1 MRLGFDARFYSEA
14 GGLGRYTQELLKELM
29 KQDTINSYFVFV
41 TQTGD
46 KNFQPNSLNFKK
58 VLADIKWYTWR
69 EQLQLGQIIKKQKI
83 DLMHFP
89 HWNVPFFYRRPFIVT
104 IHDLI
109 LLKFPSRQ
117 ASTLGWFKYL
127 IKNFSYR
134 LVLRHAIYGSQKIL
148 VPTEFV
154 RQDILK
160 NFSVSPT
167 KIKITG
173 EGVTSLPAVSSSPDL
188 LKKLGVSQPYFLY
201 VGVAY
206 PHKNLEKLVL
216 AFVDFQKKYNSK
228 FQLVLVG
235 KKNFFYQRLEKFIKK
250 NNFSNI
256 ILTDFLPDACLPT
269 LYRQATAYVFPSL
282 YEGFG
287 LPPLE
292 AMSFDVPVVSS
303 NTSCLPEVLGEG
315 AVYFNPQN
323 ISELS
328 SALNTISQDTLLRQ
342 KLISVGRDRIKLFSW
357 QNCAQLT
364 LQEYS
369 NSGIIRLS

>member
-29 KQDTINSYFVFV
+29 TQDVVNSYFVFV
-41 TQTGD
+41 TQTG
-46 KNFQPNSLNFKK
+46 NQNYQPTNPNFKK
-58 VLADIKWYTWR
+58 ILADIKWYTWR
-69 EQLQLGQIIKKQKI
+69 EQIYLNRIIKKQKI

-89 HWNVPFFYRRPFIVT
+89 HWNVPFFYRRPFVVT

-127 IKNFSYR
+127 IKNLSYR
-134 LVLRHAIYGSQKIL
+134 LVLRHAIYGSRKIL

-154 RQDILK
+154 KQDILK
-160 NFSVSPT
+160 NFSVSST
-167 KIKITG
+167 KIKVTG
-173 EGVTSLPAVSSSPDL
+173 EGITNLPNTPSSPDL
-188 LKKLGVSQPYFLY
+188 LKNLNISQPYFLY

-206 PHKNLEKLVL
+206 PHKNLERLVL
-216 AFVDFQKKYNSK
+216 AFADFQKKETCN

-235 KKNFFYQRLEKFIKK
+235 KKNYFYQRLENFIKK
-250 NNFSNI
+250 NNLSNI
-256 ILTDFLPDACLPT
+256 VLTDFLPDTDLPT
-269 LYRQATAYVFPSL
+269 LYHQALAYIFPSL

-292 AMSFDVPVVSS
+292 AMAYNTPVISS
-303 NTSCLPEVLGEG
+303 NTSCLPEVLGQ
-315 AVYFNPQN
+315 AALYFNPQN
-323 ISELS
+323 QPELS
-328 SALNTISQDTLLRQ
+328 LALKTISQDTFLRQ
-342 KLISVGRDRIKLFSW
+342 KLISAGQDRIKLFSW

-369 NSGIIRLS
+369 KVV